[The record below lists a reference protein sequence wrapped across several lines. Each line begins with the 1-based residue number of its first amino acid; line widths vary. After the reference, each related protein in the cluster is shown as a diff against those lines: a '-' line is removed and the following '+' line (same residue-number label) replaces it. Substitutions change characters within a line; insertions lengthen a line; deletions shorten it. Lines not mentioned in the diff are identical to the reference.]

1 MGRAQTVPVY
11 MRSTGAAEDVD
22 NSGYTEVAL
31 TAPQQCKIRRIR
43 AEFAAGSVGTQIGLQ
58 VREATGISLGLP
70 VIVAYALTPTNIDSL
85 EDIYGAS
92 VAVDDPATGTLQYVL
107 YVAVTTNGAVGSADT
122 INLSIDFE
130 ACA

>member
-11 MRSTGAAEDVD
+11 MRSTGIATGAS
-22 NSGYTEVAL
+22 NAGYLEVAL

-43 AEFAAGSVGTQIGLQ
+43 AEFAAGSTGTQIGLQ
-58 VREATGISLGLP
+58 VREASGVSSGLP
-70 VIVAYALTPTNIDSL
+70 VIVAYALTPTTIDSL

-92 VAVDDPATGTLQYVL
+92 VGVDDPSTGTLQYVL
-107 YVAVTTNGAVGSADT
+107 YVAVTTNNAALDN